1 MNSSKSNHLVEVL
14 RATLRQ
20 VESSTEWS
28 QDDLAVI
35 ELKRILERRIRQEAE
50 ASEGAEAV

>member
-1 MNSSKSNHLVEVL
+1 MNSSKSNQLVEVL
-14 RATLRQ
+14 RATLRH

-28 QDDLAVI
+28 QDDHAVI

-50 ASEGAEAV
+50 TSQDTDGV

>member
-1 MNSSKSNHLVEVL
+1 MNSSKSNQLIEVL
-14 RATLRQ
+14 RATLRH

-28 QDDLAVI
+28 QDDHAVI

-50 ASEGAEAV
+50 VSQDPDAV

>member
-1 MNSSKSNHLVEVL
+1 MSSSKSNHLIEVL
-14 RATLRQ
+14 KATLRH

-28 QDDLAVI
+28 QDDHAVI

-50 ASEGAEAV
+50 ASRDPDVV